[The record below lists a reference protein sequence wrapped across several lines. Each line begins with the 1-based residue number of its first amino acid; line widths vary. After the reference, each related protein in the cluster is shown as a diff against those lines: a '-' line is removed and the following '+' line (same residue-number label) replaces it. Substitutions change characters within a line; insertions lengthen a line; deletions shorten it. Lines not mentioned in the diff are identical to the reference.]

1 MAKPLTRT
9 PQKIYHYVDGAKVD
23 GAHVC
28 ITGDVTDLWGDVSGL
43 RGDVTDLWG
52 YVSGLRGNVTGLRG
66 DVTGLRGDMGQI
78 PDSARPCDIS
88 DWIEE

>member
-43 RGDVTDLWG
+43 RGNVTGLWG
-52 YVSGLRGNVTGLRG
+52 NVSGLRG